1 VTRAVRAADIP
12 QAPATISE
20 DQLSVND
27 VIAVLLTRAVG
38 SMTALYLALV
48 FMGLWM
54 TLATWG
60 PLQRIDPYPF
70 PFLLFMDN
78 VVQLV
83 LCLVILVGQRL
94 LSAAADRR
102 ADLTFQHA
110 EDIFTQVADLQRHL
124 DRHDQALSRGVSL
137 LQSSP
142 HPWTE
147 RHRVQLPPHAIDQAV
162 TLNGRIAAWLTR
174 RLGTMTAFYV
184 ALGTQVAWIASA
196 QLGIQHFDR
205 YPYRFMSFL
214 STLAQLAFMIVIMVG
229 QDVLSRD
236 AEVRSEQ
243 TLLDAEAILYECQ
256 RMKSRLTAQ
265 DRIIASLTDY
275 VNVQVS
281 ERLAEAIHDA
291 YGAVHEVGAQ
301 AAVAPSQVPAG
312 TLSLGPWAE
321 LPEEFKE
328 SNRAQAREIGEKLA
342 VIGCLMVPVFD
353 PVQGFSFDDE
363 EVQVL
368 ARLEHERWMGE
379 RVAQGFEFGPV
390 RGERTRPDLV
400 PWDRLSDEARL
411 RNTQTV
417 RRIPDMLA
425 RTGFQVLR
433 HGREAQDRPGEADF
447 DSSAWEI
454 LKQAITASAMLVALA
469 DGDVTSEEVSALV
482 RKLRVAS
489 ITHPQRFIRELAA
502 ACAFNAVPQAGIR
515 YTDYEGPALAVIRSA
530 AAIVAQKAPAQFDD
544 FRELLAEIA
553 AAVAAASKETGL
565 RGLAAQRRR
574 SNAAALAAV
583 TRAAGPQE
591 AERPSAL
598 PVQAPRSPDARQS
611 RITQNSTP
619 RHPERAPASRP
630 RRTRSHIA
638 CRIDSARYEL
648 Q

>member
-1 VTRAVRAADIP
+1 MTTAIRAADIP
-12 QAPATISE
+12 QTPAPMSDE
-20 DQLSVND
+20 QLSAND
-27 VIAVLLTRAVG
+27 VIALLLTRAVG
-38 SMTALYLALV
+38 SMTALYAALV
-48 FMGLWM
+48 FMGLWVA
-54 TLATWG
+54 LATWG
-60 PLQRIDPYPF
+60 PLHRIDPYPF
-70 PFLLFMDN
+70 SFLLFIDN

-147 RHRVQLPPHAIDQAV
+147 RHRVQTPPHAIDQAV
-162 TLNGRIAAWLTR
+162 TLNGRIAAWLTQ

-184 ALGTQVAWIASA
+184 ALGTQAAWIASA

-205 YPYRFMSFL
+205 YPYQFMSFL
-214 STLAQLAFMIVIMVG
+214 STLAQLIFMIVIMVG

-281 ERLAEAIHDA
+281 EGLARAIHDT
-291 YGAVHEVGAQ
+291 YRAVHEVGAQ

-312 TLSLGPWAE
+312 SASLGPWAE

-328 SNRAQAREIGEKLA
+328 SSRAQAREIGEKLA

-353 PVQGFSFDDE
+353 PAQDFSFDDE

-368 ARLEHERWMGE
+368 ARLEHERWMTE
-379 RVAQGFEFGPV
+379 RVAKGFEFGPV
-390 RGERTRPDLV
+390 RGERVRPDLV
-400 PWDRLSDEARL
+400 PWEDLSDEARL

-433 HGREAQDRPGEADF
+433 HSREAQGGPGEGDF
-447 DSSAWEI
+447 DPGAWEI
-454 LKQAITASAMLVALA
+454 LQEAITASAMLVALA
-469 DGDVTSEEVSALV
+469 DGDVTSEEVSTLV

-515 YTDYEGPALAVIRSA
+515 YTDYEGPTLAVIRSA

-544 FRELLAEIA
+544 FRQLLAEIA
-553 AAVAAASKETGL
+553 AAVAAASKETGF

-574 SNAAALAAV
+574 SNDAALAAV
-583 TRAAGPQE
+583 TGATAPQD
-591 AERPSAL
+591 AERPS
-598 PVQAPRSPDARQS
+598 P
-611 RITQNSTP
+611 
-619 RHPERAPASRP
+619 
-630 RRTRSHIA
+630 
-638 CRIDSARYEL
+638 
-648 Q
+648 